1 MIRIGKHWCHIAKL
15 PVSMARPKSP
25 RSVLAVSAAIVWGYG
40 PVKPSSSNFGKR
52 GNYDTTS
59 ASTCHFRGSG
69 MAGAELGA
77 RHVLSAT
84 LIRTGRG
91 PCAALREDE
100 RVRHAYLG
108 GGVSMAKGP

>member
-1 MIRIGKHWCHIAKL
+1 
-15 PVSMARPKSP
+15 
-25 RSVLAVSAAIVWGYG
+25 
-40 PVKPSSSNFGKR
+40 
-52 GNYDTTS
+52 
-59 ASTCHFRGSG
+59 

-77 RHVLSAT
+77 CHVLSAT